1 MAATSVLS
9 NLAKLTAYTKS
20 DLLGS
25 ELAVEIVGL
34 VTAAMLAVFIG
45 RRILR
50 GMDALQF
57 EVGLQVILII
67 SAVGLLM

>member
-20 DLLGS
+20 DLLGR
-25 ELAVEIVGL
+25 ELVVEIVGL
-34 VTAAMLAVFIG
+34 VTAALLAVLIG

-50 GMDALQF
+50 AIDASQF
-57 EVGLQVILII
+57 EAGLQVVLAV
-67 SAVGLLM
+67 SAVGLLI